1 MGFMTHRVRIARVNT
16 EVLGWYNFI
25 DIYID
30 LIICTCFR

>member
-1 MGFMTHRVRIARVNT
+1 MGFMTHRDSIARVNT

-30 LIICTCFR
+30 LIDNST